1 MVRGNKRPSSGNPVT
16 YSCTCPGGLNIFI
29 QPVQGLFQYA
39 LSAKTPTPAPPRKTP
54 LHVEGFD
61 AEQIWAQLEPQA
73 AALSSRA
80 RRLIKA
86 VPPSTVLT
94 TKETELDL
102 DGMSQASLLLKE
114 FRMQDHT
121 LHQSSFGASVTF

>member
-1 MVRGNKRPSSGNPVT
+1 METLSHIIALA
-16 YSCTCPGGLNIFI
+16 CGGLNTFF

-39 LSAKTPTPAPPRKTP
+39 LSAKESTPAPPRKTS

-102 DGMSQASLLLKE
+102 DGMSQASLLL
-114 FRMQDHT
+114 RASTCRITHCIS
-121 LHQSSFGASVTF
+121 LLFGPL